1 MGVGKTFYKPL
12 IAGIDTLEIGYCISE
27 FSLTEQEWEEIENA
41 KVNSQAT
48 AYEKGIAIIFHGFN
62 LTVLRSGSPR
72 YKYILSNE
80 DFDICIFTE
89 ARKGSSFPEIK
100 VRFKSQFLWRN
111 GWIDAVKKI
120 DKWLR
125 TWADVSEVKISRI
138 DITVDFLGPFPVLSP
153 ELKEVVTRGKH
164 KREYG
169 NYERYSQGKRQ
180 NGYKFGAND
189 ILCRIYNKTLEI
201 LHSEKKWFED
211 LWSKQGYKKGDEVT
225 RVEFQCRRRIIKRL
239 QIKTIDD
246 LFLIVPD
253 LWRYLTCE
261 WMTIR
266 IVQDDSH
273 RTRWPISSFWLTVQG
288 AVTCFGEVTGVSLLR
303 QLIPKK
309 EILERQGRGLIL
321 SIGALASKSLA
332 GSDIKYGKRYL
343 RYIFNKWLNDP
354 NFDSEIEKR
363 RHKYDNTEY

>member
-1 MGVGKTFYKPL
+1 MGVGEVLYKPL
-12 IAGIDTLEIGYCISE
+12 IAGIDTLEIGYCINE
-27 FSLTEQEWEEIENA
+27 FSLTEQEWEIIANSKENA
-41 KVNSQAT
+41 QAT
-48 AYEKGIAIIFHGFN
+48 LYEKGTAIKFRGLD
-62 LTVLRSGSPR
+62 LTVLRTGSTR

-100 VRFKSQFLWRN
+100 ARFKSQFLWRN

-120 DKWLR
+120 DEWLR
-125 TWADVSEVKISRI
+125 TWADVSEVKISRV

-189 ILCRIYNKTLEI
+189 IICRIYDKTLEI
-201 LHSEKKWFED
+201 IHSSKKWFES
-211 LWSKQGYKKGDEVT
+211 LWSEYGWKKGDAVT
-225 RVEFQCRRRIIKRL
+225 RVEFQCRRKIIKRL
-239 QIKTIDD
+239 QIKTIED

-253 LWRYLTCE
+253 LWRYLTIE
-261 WMTIR
+261 WLTIR
-266 IVQDDSH
+266 IIQDDSH
-273 RTRWPISSFWLTVQG
+273 RTRWPISQFWQVVQD
-288 AVTCFGEVTGVSLLR
+288 ALPRFGEVTGVSLLK
-303 QLIPKK
+303 QLVPKK
-309 EILERQGRGLIL
+309 DILERQARGLL
-321 SIGALASKSLA
+321 YSLAALASKSLA
-332 GSDIKYGKRYL
+332 GSDTKYGKRYL
-343 RYIFNKWLNDP
+343 KYIFNEWLNDP
-354 NFDSEIEKR
+354 NFNNEIEKR